1 MITRIRR
8 PYWIAA
14 HLVLLALAATFA
26 ANAVSSIVR
35 GRLARGGVA
44 VGKTTDDGTKHAK
57 NRPLGDYLAIARRD
71 LFAAVPASEPQPVAG
86 TTMRSAPASLQL
98 LGTGSRGDKAF
109 AVVEDAKTKV
119 QRILT
124 VGDKVDDAEVVDIGW
139 RHMVLRRAGQEE
151 LLLVPPNLG
160 GDGSATASTTA
171 VSNTAATAADGDQ
184 QIRKI
189 GDDRYLVAQAEVEHS
204 MSNLSELFTQMR
216 AVPNMQDGKT
226 NGFRLFAIRSGSLF
240 QKIGLQNNDV
250 VQRING
256 IELNDPGKAMSLF
269 QDLQG
274 ETRLAVDVVRGGE
287 TRTLSYEIR

>member
-26 ANAVSSIVR
+26 ANAVSSVVR
-35 GRLARGGVA
+35 GRLAHGGVE
-44 VGKTTDDGTKHAK
+44 VGKTSDDRAKHAK
-57 NRPLGDYLAIARRD
+57 NRPLGDYLAIAKRD

-86 TTMRSAPASLQL
+86 TALRAAPASPQL
-98 LGTGSRGDKAF
+98 LCTGSRGDKAF
-109 AVVEDAKTKV
+109 AVIEDAKTKV

-171 VSNTAATAADGDQ
+171 VSNTAAAAADGE

-256 IELNDPGKAMSLF
+256 IDLNDPGKAMSLF

-274 ETRLAVDVVRGGE
+274 ETKLSVDVVRGGE

>member
-1 MITRIRR
+1 M
-8 PYWIAA
+8 
-14 HLVLLALAATFA
+14 
-26 ANAVSSIVR
+26 
-35 GRLARGGVA
+35 A
-44 VGKTTDDGTKHAK
+44 VGKTSDDGAKHAK
-57 NRPLGDYLAIARRD
+57 NRPLGDYLAIAKRD
-71 LFAAVPASEPQPVAG
+71 LFAAVPTSEPVPVAG
-86 TTMRSAPASLQL
+86 TTLRSAPAALQL
-98 LGTGSRGDKAF
+98 LGTGSRGERAY
-109 AVVEDAKTKV
+109 AVIEDAKSKT
-119 QRILT
+119 QRIVT
-124 VGDKVDDAEVVDIGW
+124 VGEKIDDAEVVDIGW

-151 LLLVPPNLG
+151 LLVVPPNLG
-160 GDGSATASTTA
+160 GDGSATATTTA
-171 VSNTAATAADGDQ
+171 VSNTAAAAADGDQ
-184 QIRKI
+184 QIKKI

-256 IELNDPGKAMSLF
+256 IEINDPGKAMSLF

-274 ETRLAVDVVRGGE
+274 ESKLSVDVIRGGE

>member
-26 ANAVSSIVR
+26 ANAVSSVVR
-35 GRLARGGVA
+35 GRLAHGGVA
-44 VGKTTDDGTKHAK
+44 VGKTSDDGAKHAK
-57 NRPLGDYLAIARRD
+57 NRPLGDYLAIAKRD

-86 TTMRSAPASLQL
+86 TALRAAPASLQL

-109 AVVEDAKTKV
+109 AVIEDAKTKV

-151 LLLVPPNLG
+151 LLLVPPNLS
-160 GDGSATASTTA
+160 GDGSASASTTA
-171 VSNTAATAADGDQ
+171 VSNTAAAAADGE

-256 IELNDPGKAMSLF
+256 IDLNDPGKAMSLF

-274 ETRLAVDVVRGGE
+274 ETKLSVDVVRGGE

>member
-1 MITRIRR
+1 VITRIRR

-26 ANAVSSIVR
+26 ANAVSSVVR
-35 GRLARGGVA
+35 GRLARSGVA
-44 VGKTTDDGTKHAK
+44 VGKTSDDGAKHAK
-57 NRPLGDYLAIARRD
+57 NRPLGDYLAIAKRD

-86 TTMRSAPASLQL
+86 TTLRAAPASLQL

-160 GDGSATASTTA
+160 GDGSAAASTTA
-171 VSNTAATAADGDQ
+171 VTNTAAAAADGE

-256 IELNDPGKAMSLF
+256 IDLNDPGKAMSLF

-274 ETRLAVDVVRGGE
+274 ETRLSVDVVRGGE